1 MGSLLAEL
9 GYNEIISADI
19 AANLRKYIALKNP
32 ELSAAGRAGIF
43 ADAINRIMD
52 GRLPPFDAE
61 LVKKL
66 KDLLFRDIAGKAVFS
81 VNCSDVF
88 KAAVKL
94 KTMNP
99 EFLSQ
104 LNDWVSDVLKKAVV
118 RESLSGL
125 ILHAHG
131 LMGTMHGDDI
141 SHMISMAEQSTDR
154 LEYSG
159 DSQAAGEAAE
169 TAFAAPLKEEAELP
183 DLSGTCPVQPGPV
196 AGFACCPPMQ
206 PALAEKAEG
215 AFSVLLRRCL
225 SVPEPVK
232 VLAASALAVFII
244 FSAVLTSDT
253 TAAAPD
259 KNNPLAAV
267 IPQVSMASYSV
278 PNKNEYTF
286 SQDSSMEKAGGRR
299 MKATAYD
306 LSVESCGKKPE
317 HPQYGITSSGTK
329 ATVGRTIAVDPEVIP
344 LGSRVYISFPS
355 EYSSLD
361 GIYIAEDTG
370 RLIKGDKIDIFFG
383 EDKQGS
389 RKIYK
394 SAMEFGVRYV
404 DVRTM
409 D

>member
-19 AANLRKYIALKNP
+19 AANLRKYIALRNP
-32 ELSAAGRAGIF
+32 GLSAAGRAGIF
-43 ADAINRIMD
+43 ADAINRIVD

-66 KDLLFRDIAGKAVFS
+66 KDHLFRDIAGKAVFS

-104 LNDWVSDVLKKAVV
+104 LNAWASEVLKKAVV

-125 ILHAHG
+125 VLHAHG
-131 LMGTMHGDDI
+131 LMDSMPGDNI
-141 SHMISMAEQSTDR
+141 AHMLDLAEQSADR

-159 DSQAAGEAAE
+159 DSQAAGEVANA
-169 TAFAAPLKEEAELP
+169 AFAEQRKEEAGLPELSNSS
-183 DLSGTCPVQPGPV
+183 LLQPGPV
-196 AGFACCPPMQ
+196 EGFACCPPLQ
-206 PALAEKAEG
+206 PAFAEKAG
-215 AFSVLLRRCL
+215 AIFSVLLHRCS
-225 SVPEPVK
+225 SVPKPVK

-259 KNNPLAAV
+259 KGNPPDPV
-267 IPQVSMASYSV
+267 IPRVSMVSY
-278 PNKNEYTF
+278 PAPDRNEYAF
-286 SQDSSMEKAGGRR
+286 SQDSPMEKAGGRR

-344 LGSRVYISFPS
+344 LGSRVYICFPP

-361 GIYIAEDTG
+361 GVYIAEDTG

-383 EDKQGS
+383 EDEQGS

-404 DVRTM
+404 DVRMM